1 LRRTTEAS
9 NRNSRIY
16 EAARATRRKPIREL
30 ESTSL
35 QCCRMM
41 TISCRRYRSNNRRHV
56 CHCRRSSSRHCRR
69 SSSRHC
75 RRSSSR
81 HCRRTKGC
89 HRSMYLQSDH
99 LLTRRWQQGLT
110 PGRPCTSVLI
120 LPQYGSVQ
128 VTLIGQQSTFQGR
141 SDKVL
146 ERQAVGAQLL
156 LDALSRFNISAP
168 VPFPATR
175 SGTIPVRYQLDRN
188 KQVAYSEFL
197 RRSGMRLGDFIRL
210 LRGERAADTSPNK
223 ALWVPTEVPS
233 WRSYRFAPQ
242 WEDIVQHGVVPE
254 WREVPPAQSTPPPN
268 HGSARRAL
276 NMVVKN
282 IRKGQDEDLSHS
294 RH

>member
-1 LRRTTEAS
+1 VQLKSPLSVHEGLPPLNVPSERPSTCPPL
-9 NRNSRIY
+9 
-16 EAARATRRKPIREL
+16 AARTDTRSAVHK
-30 ESTSL
+30 
-35 QCCRMM
+35 
-41 TISCRRYRSNNRRHV
+41 RSDSASVPVGPSHTDFLV
-56 CHCRRSSSRHCRR
+56 Q
-69 SSSRHC
+69 
-75 RRSSSR
+75 
-81 HCRRTKGC
+81 
-89 HRSMYLQSDH
+89 HRL
-99 LLTRRWQQGLT
+99 
-110 PGRPCTSVLI
+110 
-120 LPQYGSVQ
+120 
-128 VTLIGQQSTFQGR
+128 GQQCTFQGR